1 MGNIANVACSL
12 PSFRVDIVDE
22 LVWEWIK
29 TLLTKPGVLED
40 GLVEYQQG
48 REQFSAPIRDRLIV
62 LEDLWQDEKTQLD
75 RVLDLYISG
84 DIPRELLVDKKQ
96 RLESTITALE
106 KERDELN
113 VDLETETLSENEI
126 QQIREFATQ
135 IAEGLE
141 PGDETFEGRRRVIE
155 LLEVGAYL
163 TVENDQK
170 FIDIWCFLG
179 RKKLSVETS
188 TSQSEARARIYRC
201 YNERNRRR
209 LHRTCRR
216 VTWLG
221 GNE

>member
-1 MGNIANVACSL
+1 M
-12 PSFRVDIVDE
+12 DE
-22 LVWEWIK
+22 LVWERIK
-29 TLLTKPGVLED
+29 TLLTNPVVLED
-40 GLVEYQQG
+40 GLAEYQQG

-96 RLESTITALE
+96 RLGSTITALE

-113 VDLETETLSENEI
+113 IDLETETLSENEI
-126 QQIREFATQ
+126 QQIREFAAQ

-155 LLEVGAYL
+155 LLDVGAFL
-163 TVENDQK
+163 TVENGRK

-179 RKKLSVETS
+179 RKKLSVEVS
-188 TSQSEARARIYRC
+188 TSQNVARAIGYRC
-201 YNERNRRR
+201 CSAPRRR
-209 LHRTCRR
+209 PRS
-216 VTWLG
+216 
-221 GNE
+221 